1 MHTSPEAFTLA
12 SSIGLWEPVHWN
24 SRLVKNVYKI
34 YSCFTFSVI
43 TWFLV
48 IQMAATII
56 IVKTVDDFV
65 ESTYMLLSTINA
77 FVKGA
82 TIILRKKHVL
92 NLIRMLQQE
101 MCLPSSLGEK
111 ILCTSY
117 DKISRYTVI
126 STIILAESTVWC
138 LSAWPFLLA
147 RDQHILPIMAYYP
160 FGVESGWKYWLSYL
174 HQAISLGLV
183 AAYDVANDNI
193 ITGFMIQA
201 CAQLELMT
209 YRLNKLSR
217 RTPVLRETS
226 QVTRIIEKNIITQSV
241 RHHLLIFKLADDI
254 NSIFAPVIG
263 VQFCL
268 SSIVMCTT
276 IYLLSFKDN
285 NGIELIFLIMYLI
298 SMIVEFFMYCWFGN
312 EVTEKSLEFSL
323 SVSKMNWAELN
334 TKSLQELLIMMIR
347 STSPILLS
355 CGPLITLSLE
365 SFMKMIKL
373 SYSAFSVLQ
382 RLMSLLILSELIALV
397 LLTENIDDFA
407 EASYVFLASFNG
419 CVKGVTFLW
428 RRKRIDELANVLVE
442 KEFTPKNMEERRL
455 CSYYDKMSRLTRFP
469 ELIGE
474 TDSWEKARRIE
485 KLLLAQSVNHHVNIY
500 DLGLSQLAQI
510 VFVRHDFK
518 SFNDTFFILLS
529 TNLTCFKAIRILL
542 NQKQVISLMEMFK
555 QDCCLFHDCFEKNI
569 EKRCEYYCRKV
580 AISLLCLCEITGIF
594 LVIAPLFKDTENQE
608 LPYKVLLP
616 YDISNPLFY
625 WLTFVHHAIDA
636 AIFAAISIITD
647 ALIIGFMLHVCAQL
661 DLLQFRLTRFPELI
675 GETDSWEK
683 ARRIEKLLLAQSV
696 NHHVNIYEI
705 SKSVCTVFS
714 EIIISQFCVS
724 AIEISIS
731 VYQLSLHMTN
741 VVESCTYL
749 LYLICML
756 GQLFVYCYFGNE
768 VHLQSKK
775 INYTIFSINYTPL
788 SIELQK
794 DLTLMNLL
802 SSKPITISYGPFV
815 RLILDSFTNI
825 VRISYST
832 FNLLHNS
839 V

>member
-365 SFMKMIKL
+365 SFMKIIKL
-373 SYSAFSVLQ
+373 SYSAFNV
-382 RLMSLLILSELIALV
+382 
-397 LLTENIDDFA
+397 
-407 EASYVFLASFNG
+407 
-419 CVKGVTFLW
+419 CVWCPSHWSSKT
-428 RRKRIDELANVLVE
+428 
-442 KEFTPKNMEERRL
+442 
-455 CSYYDKMSRLTRFP
+455 S
-469 ELIGE
+469 
-474 TDSWEKARRIE
+474 
-485 KLLLAQSVNHHVNIY
+485 KLLYKMYSCFVIFLMYS
-500 DLGLSQLAQI
+500 LGLSQLAQI

-542 NQKQVISLMEMFK
+542 NQKQ
-555 QDCCLFHDCFEKNI
+555 
-569 EKRCEYYCRKV
+569 
-580 AISLLCLCEITGIF
+580 ITGIF

>member
-1 MHTSPEAFTLA
+1 MLSTHFAILSITGVWCPSHWSSKTSKL
-12 SSIGLWEPVHWN
+12 L
-24 SRLVKNVYKI
+24 YKM
-34 YSCFTFSVI
+34 YSCFV
-43 TWFLV
+43 
-48 IQMAATII
+48 
-56 IVKTVDDFV
+56 
-65 ESTYMLLSTINA
+65 
-77 FVKGA
+77 
-82 TIILRKKHVL
+82 
-92 NLIRMLQQE
+92 
-101 MCLPSSLGEK
+101 
-111 ILCTSY
+111 
-117 DKISRYTVI
+117 
-126 STIILAESTVWC
+126 
-138 LSAWPFLLA
+138 
-147 RDQHILPIMAYYP
+147 
-160 FGVESGWKYWLSYL
+160 
-174 HQAISLGLV
+174 
-183 AAYDVANDNI
+183 
-193 ITGFMIQA
+193 
-201 CAQLELMT
+201 
-209 YRLNKLSR
+209 
-217 RTPVLRETS
+217 
-226 QVTRIIEKNIITQSV
+226 
-241 RHHLLIFKLADDI
+241 
-254 NSIFAPVIG
+254 
-263 VQFCL
+263 
-268 SSIVMCTT
+268 
-276 IYLLSFKDN
+276 
-285 NGIELIFLIMYLI
+285 IFLMY
-298 SMIVEFFMYCWFGN
+298 S
-312 EVTEKSLEFSL
+312 
-323 SVSKMNWAELN
+323 
-334 TKSLQELLIMMIR
+334 
-347 STSPILLS
+347 
-355 CGPLITLSLE
+355 
-365 SFMKMIKL
+365 
-373 SYSAFSVLQ
+373 
-382 RLMSLLILSELIALV
+382 
-397 LLTENIDDFA
+397 
-407 EASYVFLASFNG
+407 
-419 CVKGVTFLW
+419 
-428 RRKRIDELANVLVE
+428 
-442 KEFTPKNMEERRL
+442 
-455 CSYYDKMSRLTRFP
+455 
-469 ELIGE
+469 
-474 TDSWEKARRIE
+474 
-485 KLLLAQSVNHHVNIY
+485 
-500 DLGLSQLAQI
+500 LGLSQLAQI

-555 QDCCLFHDCFEKNI
+555 QDRCLFHDCFEKNI

-625 WLTFVHHAIDA
+625 WLTFFHHTIGA
-636 AIFAAISIITD
+636 ATFTAISITTD

-675 GETDSWEK
+675 GGTDSWEK
-683 ARRIEKLLLAQSV
+683 AQRIEKLLLAQSV

-802 SSKPITISYGPFV
+802 SSKPIIISCGPFV
-815 RLILDSFTNI
+815 RLLLDSFTHI

-832 FNLLHNS
+832 FNVLYKS